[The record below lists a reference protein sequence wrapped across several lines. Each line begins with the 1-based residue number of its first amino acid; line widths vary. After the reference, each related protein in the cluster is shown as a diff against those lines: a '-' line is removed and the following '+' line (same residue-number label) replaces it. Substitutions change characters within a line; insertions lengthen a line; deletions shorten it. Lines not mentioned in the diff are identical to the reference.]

1 MGLFG
6 GSSDSESNQSTETV
20 AQNSQGNQAPT
31 FSSTGQGVSYAELG
45 GTSLNR
51 SIVATDQAMSVGGYD
66 NTIVNANSD
75 KLAEIAAEI
84 STSALDYYDKQNK
97 RSLDLA
103 EKVAQ
108 ATTSSNKDII
118 SELAA
123 ITEKQSQS
131 EALTLNEQLLK
142 YGVVA
147 LVGFFIFQGVK
158 SA

>member
-6 GSSDSESNQSTETV
+6 GESKSDSSQSTELV

-31 FSSTGQGVSYAELG
+31 FTSRGQGVSYAEAG
-45 GTSLNR
+45 GASLNR
-51 SIVATDQAMSVGGYD
+51 SIYAESGGLSVGSRSVINY
-66 NTIVNANSD
+66 ANSD

-84 STSALDYYDKQNK
+84 STSALDYYDKQNE

-103 EKVAQ
+103 ERVAT
-108 ATTSSNKDII
+108 ATTASNKDII
-118 SELAA
+118 SEFAA
-123 ITEKQSQS
+123 ITEKSNQS

-142 YGVVA
+142 YGVIG
-147 LVGFFIFQGVK
+147 LIGFFIFQGVR